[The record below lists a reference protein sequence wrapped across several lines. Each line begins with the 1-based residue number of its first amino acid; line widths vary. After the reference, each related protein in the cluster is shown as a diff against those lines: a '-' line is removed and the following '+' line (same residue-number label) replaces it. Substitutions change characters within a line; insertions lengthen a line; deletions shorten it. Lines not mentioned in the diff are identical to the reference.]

1 MAYLGVLDAGAAY
14 VPLDPTHPAA
24 RVARAVEDAGAKVA
38 IVHPELVGKLPAGL
52 DTVDLGEAETG
63 EPIEPSAG
71 AEDLAYVMYTSGSTG
86 RPKGVEVTHRN
97 IARLVD
103 DPGFAELG
111 PGMTMLHA
119 ASPAFD
125 ATTLELW
132 GPLANGGT
140 VAVLAEQPS
149 PDAVVE
155 AVTQHGVTT
164 MWLTAGLFHE
174 LVDRRPEC
182 FGWVRHVLAGGDV
195 LSPSHVARALAA
207 LPPGGKLSNG
217 YGPTETTTFALT
229 HDLRPGDRVGATV
242 PLGRPI
248 QATVCEVVDAA
259 GQPAPVGVPGELW
272 IGGDGVSRGYRGDP
286 ELTNERFVTDPRSG
300 ERRYRTGD
308 RARRRAD
315 GTIEFLGRLDR
326 QLKVRG
332 FRVEPAEIEA
342 ALREHPAVGDVAVA
356 PYERAEGDK
365 ALAAYIVSV
374 NDAVDSADL
383 RQHATSRLPA
393 AMVPAAW
400 IELES
405 LPLNANGKVD
415 RERLPAPSREHL
427 ARSEERDTAPAS
439 DVERQVV
446 AAFERVLNVENVG
459 VEEDFFALG
468 GHSLL
473 AVALFSQLEEAS
485 GKRLPLAVIFEASTP
500 RALAALLG
508 SDAAARRWSN
518 LVPIK
523 PAGTRPPLF
532 ALTAGDGNVVGF
544 APLARHLSADQ
555 PLYALQPSG
564 LDGQATI
571 DRGIAAMAASC
582 IEELR
587 TVQPHGPYLLAG
599 RCNGATVAY
608 EIAQQLRAAG
618 EEVALLASLDS
629 DPPNAGPQEIEPG
642 VRTDPLMEAAWLRA
656 RNAGTDVP
664 DRQGPD
670 GVRAWTDWLRGE
682 VAPGISRYALEIWH
696 WREDLQQRWP
706 EPLSIDA
713 GAFRRWLWQSGV
725 PEQKLEPRLLIP
737 APRDACYLPDG
748 HRWDWALEWAWQDL
762 GREPSDPLTPRGW
775 KQLRERLLEPLA
787 EGRANRYLLGAASGR
802 PDLAAAFPDPLGA
815 DLEALRS
822 WAWVEGIEQGLLPA
836 LLLPPPEP
844 LPRRLRL
851 ALALRPAQRR
861 AERAAAGAVGPEARE
876 RLELH
881 RDRLIATSERAL
893 GRRLPRARRRI
904 EKLIEAAAREARD
917 TYRAEP
923 WPGKV
928 LLITSVEY
936 ERKPAYIAWPERAL
950 GGIEQQVLPLG
961 HLEMLREPGAALLA
975 RCLDEHIAEALRS

>member
-1 MAYLGVLDAGAAY
+1 
-14 VPLDPTHPAA
+14 
-24 RVARAVEDAGAKVA
+24 
-38 IVHPELVGKLPAGL
+38 
-52 DTVDLGEAETG
+52 
-63 EPIEPSAG
+63 
-71 AEDLAYVMYTSGSTG
+71 
-86 RPKGVEVTHRN
+86 
-97 IARLVD
+97 
-103 DPGFAELG
+103 
-111 PGMTMLHA
+111 
-119 ASPAFD
+119 
-125 ATTLELW
+125 
-132 GPLANGGT
+132 
-140 VAVLAEQPS
+140 
-149 PDAVVE
+149 
-155 AVTQHGVTT
+155 
-164 MWLTAGLFHE
+164 
-174 LVDRRPEC
+174 
-182 FGWVRHVLAGGDV
+182 
-195 LSPSHVARALAA
+195 
-207 LPPGGKLSNG
+207 
-217 YGPTETTTFALT
+217 
-229 HDLRPGDRVGATV
+229 
-242 PLGRPI
+242 
-248 QATVCEVVDAA
+248 
-259 GQPAPVGVPGELW
+259 
-272 IGGDGVSRGYRGDP
+272 
-286 ELTNERFVTDPRSG
+286 
-300 ERRYRTGD
+300 
-308 RARRRAD
+308 
-315 GTIEFLGRLDR
+315 
-326 QLKVRG
+326 
-332 FRVEPAEIEA
+332 
-342 ALREHPAVGDVAVA
+342 
-356 PYERAEGDK
+356 
-365 ALAAYIVSV
+365 
-374 NDAVDSADL
+374 
-383 RQHATSRLPA
+383 
-393 AMVPAAW
+393 
-400 IELES
+400 
-405 LPLNANGKVD
+405 
-415 RERLPAPSREHL
+415 
-427 ARSEERDTAPAS
+427 
-439 DVERQVV
+439 
-446 AAFERVLNVENVG
+446 
-459 VEEDFFALG
+459 
-468 GHSLL
+468 
-473 AVALFSQLEEAS
+473 
-485 GKRLPLAVIFEASTP
+485 
-500 RALAALLG
+500 
-508 SDAAARRWSN
+508 
-518 LVPIK
+518 
-523 PAGTRPPLF
+523 
-532 ALTAGDGNVVGF
+532 
-544 APLARHLSADQ
+544 
-555 PLYALQPSG
+555 
-564 LDGQATI
+564 
-571 DRGIAAMAASC
+571 MAASC